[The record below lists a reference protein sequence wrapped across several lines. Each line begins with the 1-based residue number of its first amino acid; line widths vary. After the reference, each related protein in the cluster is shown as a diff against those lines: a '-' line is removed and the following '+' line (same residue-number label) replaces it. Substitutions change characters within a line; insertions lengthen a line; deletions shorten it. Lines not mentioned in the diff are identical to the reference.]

1 MRRARILLFTIGL
14 AACSGLPFNAV
25 APTVRV
31 AEVNI
36 KSLGLFE
43 QRFDVGL
50 RITNPN
56 DFDVTIEAL
65 DVELEV
71 NGRPFASGL
80 SQTST
85 RVAATS
91 STVLRIDAIAQSKD
105 LIRQFEALSPDA
117 LKTGV
122 PYRIHGRLRT
132 DRSPRWL
139 PFDHAG
145 VYGSEQKTPKQH
157 SL

>member
-14 AACSGLPFNAV
+14 AACSGLPFNAA

-31 AEVNI
+31 AEINI

-56 DFDVTIEAL
+56 DFDVTIEPL

-80 SQTST
+80 SQTPT

-139 PFDHAG
+139 PFDQAG